1 MVFRLEF
8 LCTYLHITVASGS
21 QLASGSN
28 LRCSHE
34 SPSQTG
40 IAIFWRG
47 LPCLAPV
54 SRNVGQVR
62 CVGANVSRRSLIGT
76 EGCSGALCSV
86 QNGILKIELT
96 DDAALPESSEV
107 LADRFG
113 IRTVLLVLCIAL
125 FIAAI

>member
-28 LRCSHE
+28 LRRSHE

-54 SRNVGQVR
+54 SRSVGQVR
-62 CVGANVSRRSLIGT
+62 PNVSRRSL
-76 EGCSGALCSV
+76 ELRDGA
-86 QNGILKIELT
+86 T
-96 DDAALPESSEV
+96 HHAAF
-107 LADRFG
+107 RMGF
-113 IRTVLLVLCIAL
+113 
-125 FIAAI
+125 

>member
-34 SPSQTG
+34 SPSQSG

-62 CVGANVSRRSLIGT
+62 CVGSNVSRRTFRMSFERYAATRVT
-76 EGCSGALCSV
+76 EARLRR
-86 QNGILKIELT
+86 
-96 DDAALPESSEV
+96 ARV
-107 LADRFG
+107 LMACHA
-113 IRTVLLVLCIAL
+113 TLLVRVERQFGVPSRC
-125 FIAAI
+125 

>member
-62 CVGANVSRRSLIGT
+62 RVGSNVSRRSL
-76 EGCSGALCSV
+76 
-86 QNGILKIELT
+86 ELR
-96 DDAALPESSEV
+96 DVAAHY
-107 LADRFG
+107 
-113 IRTVLLVLCIAL
+113 
-125 FIAAI
+125 AAFRMGF